1 MKIEKLNEDKI
12 KITLSID
19 DLAERNID
27 IQSFIYNSPE
37 SQDLFWDMMQEA
49 EQKYG
54 FNIDESMIYVEASS
68 AGAGI
73 FTLTVT
79 KTTGS
84 LNIPTSKSK
93 SKFKK
98 GTFKLKRKTTSV
110 QKENSIYLFS
120 SFDDICEFCNS
131 IDCSKIQD
139 NSLYKLNEEY
149 YLKVSH
155 MPYTSILEFATWI
168 SNPELMYARIQE
180 YGNVIVENTALQDIS
195 IHFTKK
201 TNRRK
206 TTKKKC
212 S

>member
-12 KITLSID
+12 KITLSTD

-54 FNIDESMIYVEASS
+54 FNIDESMIYVEAAST
-68 AGAGI
+68 GAGI

-84 LNIPTSKSK
+84 LNLPTSKNK
-93 SKFKK
+93 TKLKK
-98 GTFKLKRKTTSV
+98 GNFKLKRKNTSIHL
-110 QKENSIYLFS
+110 ENLVYLFN
-120 SFDDICEFCNS
+120 SFDDICEFCS
-131 IDCSKIQD
+131 VVDCSKIEE
-139 NSLYKLNEEY
+139 NSLYKLNEQY

-155 MPYTSILEFATWI
+155 MPYNSILEFATLVN
-168 SNPELMYARIQE
+168 NPELTYAKIKE
-180 YGNVIVENTALQDIS
+180 YGTTIKETCALQDVS
-195 IHFTKK
+195 LHFNKK
-201 TNRRK
+201 K
-206 TTKKKC
+206 KAKKKC

>member
-12 KITLSID
+12 KITLSVD

-37 SQDLFWDMMQEA
+37 SQDMFWDMMQEA

-54 FNIDESMIYVEASS
+54 FNVDESMIYVEASS

-84 LNIPTSKSK
+84 LNLPASKTK
-93 SKFKK
+93 TKFKK
-98 GTFKLKRKTTSV
+98 GNFKLKRKVTSI
-110 QKENSIYLFS
+110 QQENCIYIFS
-120 SFDDICEFCNS
+120 SFEDICEFCNAV
-131 IDCSKIQD
+131 DCSKIEK
-139 NSLYKLNEEY
+139 NSLYKLNEQY
-149 YLKVSH
+149 YLKASN
-155 MPYTSILEFATWI
+155 MPFNSILEFATLDN
-168 SNPELMYARIQE
+168 SPELTLARIQE
-180 YGNVIVENTALQDIS
+180 YGSVITEDEALQKIS
-195 IHFTKK
+195 LHFTKK
-201 TNRRK
+201 KKRTN
-206 TTKKKC
+206 KKC

>member
-84 LNIPTSKSK
+84 LNLPTSKTK
-93 SKFKK
+93 SKLKK
-98 GTFKLKRKTTSV
+98 GNFKLKRKNVSV
-110 QKENSIYLFS
+110 QSENSIYLFA

-131 IDCSKIQD
+131 VNCSNVES
-139 NSLYKLNEEY
+139 NSLYKLNEQY
-149 YLKVSH
+149 YLKTSR
-155 MPYTSILEFATWI
+155 MPYNSILEFATQI
-168 SNPELMYARIQE
+168 NNPELTFARIQE
-180 YGNVIVENTALQDIS
+180 YGAVIAENNALQNIAL
-195 IHFTKK
+195 HFTKK
-201 TNRRK
+201 KK
-206 TTKKKC
+206 TRNTKC

>member
-12 KITLSID
+12 KITLSVD

-37 SQDLFWDMMQEA
+37 SQDMFWDMMQEA

-54 FNIDESMIYVEASS
+54 FNVDESMIYVEASS

-84 LNIPTSKSK
+84 LNIPASKTK
-93 SKFKK
+93 TKFKK
-98 GTFKLKRKTTSV
+98 GNFKLKRKVTSV
-110 QKENSIYLFS
+110 HQENSIYIFS
-120 SFDDICEFCNS
+120 SFDDICEFCNAV
-131 IDCSKIQD
+131 DCSKIQN
-139 NSLYKLNEEY
+139 NSLYKLNEQY
-149 YLKVSH
+149 YLKVSN
-155 MPYTSILEFATWI
+155 MPFNSILEFAI
-168 SNPELMYARIQE
+168 LDNSPELTFARIQE
-180 YGNVIVENTALQDIS
+180 YGSVITEDEALQKIS
-195 IHFTKK
+195 LHFTKK
-201 TNRRK
+201 KKRTN
-206 TTKKKC
+206 KKC